1 MLHKAPSLGVLLLPS
16 IRSLAYLDV
25 LRSLDW
31 IPQEVV
37 LLQGN
42 ISHLDAVRAED
53 RQFGY
58 SGKYFD
64 LSLDM
69 QSYLKNVPDVI
80 CVEGNDV
87 NSPAVRQALKRCLSQ
102 DFLFTGGGILTPETL
117 RQGKSF
123 LHCHPGWVPDYRGST
138 CFYYSMLAENALGA
152 TAFLMDEQ
160 IDTGA
165 VLGRSRF
172 RYNLRV
178 SSAQPLFVDY
188 ILDPHIRAC
197 TLRKA
202 LLSRLKTGHWTG
214 LPQEADNRP
223 AFFVMHPWL
232 RHLTLRRVNASYVE
246 TKPEGI
252 FEEDVQV
259 RVEHHRA

>member
-1 MLHKAPSLGVLLLPS
+1 MLPKAPSLGVLLLPS
-16 IRSLAYLDV
+16 VRSLAYLDV

-37 LLQGN
+37 LLQSE
-42 ISHLDAVRAED
+42 IPRLEAVRAED

-58 SGKYFD
+58 GGKYFD
-64 LSLDM
+64 LSLDLS
-69 QSYLKNVPDVI
+69 SYLQSVPKVI
-80 CVEGNDV
+80 RVEGNDV
-87 NSPAVRQALKRCLSQ
+87 NSPAVHEALKRCSSET
-102 DFLFTGGGILTPETL
+102 FLFTGGGILTPETL
-117 RQGKSF
+117 RLARSS

-138 CFYYSMLAENALGA
+138 CFYYSMLAESALGA

-160 IDTGA
+160 IDTGS
-165 VLGRSRF
+165 VLARSRF

-202 LLSRLKTGHWTG
+202 LLARLETGQWTG
-214 LPQEADNRP
+214 FPQEADDRP

-232 RHLTLRRVNASYVE
+232 RHLAIRRVNASYVE
-246 TKPEGI
+246 TAPEGI
-252 FEEDVQV
+252 FEEDGSK
-259 RVEHHRA
+259 